1 MRTRKL
7 WNRKTTLYQS
17 FSVFYVVRIHK
28 AKNVNTSLIKLNG
41 SVYNTTQV
49 LYVSHMN
56 WTISSL
62 NLSPKV
68 IIPLLSCLVP
78 IIELSGSH
86 Y

>member
-17 FSVFYVVRIHK
+17 FSVFDVVTIHK
-28 AKNVNTSLIKLNG
+28 AKNVNTSLIKLNR

-49 LYVSHMN
+49 LYVSHMH
-56 WTISSL
+56 WTILSF
-62 NLSPKV
+62 NLS
-68 IIPLLSCLVP
+68 P

-86 Y
+86 YIGHESALHFY